1 MAPLRTISAAAAGA
15 LALAKL
21 AHDLYQEIA
30 ARRSAPAPPPAP
42 APAAP
47 ARPAPAPRA
56 AEEAVAEAPAPEP
69 EPPAAAAGEPAPAVP
84 ASPIAQALRAA
95 EARRDVRVSQ
105 VDDTAADEA
114 SDDEVA
120 ALRAAL
126 ARELERVAERSG
138 GNAA

>member
-30 ARRSAPAPPPAP
+30 ARRSAPAR
-42 APAAP
+42 
-47 ARPAPAPRA
+47 RPAPAPRA